1 MLRIGDKIGQ
11 VENSADSHVL
21 TPSDG
26 IIEQVEVQGIKPYLP
41 HLTLLKKTQALQ
53 YSL

>member
-1 MLRIGDKIGQ
+1 MLRVGVKIGQ

-26 IIEQVEVQGIKPYLP
+26 LIKQIEVQGIKPYLP
-41 HLTLLKKTQALQ
+41 HLTLLKKNQTLQ